1 MFFFSGGGGVGAS
14 DSSWACRYGDVAGH
28 VSLLSYYSQATQ
40 NSTIHKNQS
49 RSSAHQI
56 FYFLF
61 ARKFQRRVRYKKNM
75 LSSLLGYRL
84 FCHYSDKFVFVFFIG
99 LVRSPVSAT
108 LPQIGSRLFL
118 TSREVSCGVL
128 PRYHH

>member
-1 MFFFSGGGGVGAS
+1 VFFFSGGGGVGAS
-14 DSSWACRYGDVAGH
+14 DSSWACRYGDVAGL
-28 VSLLSYYSQATQ
+28 VSLLSYHSQATQ

-61 ARKFQRRVRYKKNM
+61 ARKFQRRVRYKEKYAFFTIGV
-75 LSSLLGYRL
+75 SP

-118 TSREVSCGVL
+118 T
-128 PRYHH
+128 

>member
-1 MFFFSGGGGVGAS
+1 MFYPHEDCEVVLIFLFFSGGGGVGAS

-75 LSSLLGYRL
+75 LSSLLWYRL
-84 FCHYSDKFVFVFFIG
+84 SVTILISLCLSS
-99 LVRSPVSAT
+99 L
-108 LPQIGSRLFL
+108 
-118 TSREVSCGVL
+118 
-128 PRYHH
+128 